1 MMKNNRGM
9 AKKIKDKERD
19 SIDFGKTRIGPLKS
33 ATIKELPFGNCKTL
47 GGKWLKFLN
56 RTVF

>member
-1 MMKNNRGM
+1 M